1 MVDDVAAE
9 VVDATSER
17 RVDAEARV
25 EGTSLTIS
33 GIMLREVTSWT
44 NCDALLPTKVDGG
57 ANAADLGV
65 AAIAMAASAAAT
77 ESLAMVA
84 NRFCWCRFVALW
96 TVRPRFDLTVI

>member
-1 MVDDVAAE
+1 MDDDSRVVAAA
-9 VVDATSER
+9 VAVSER

-77 ESLAMVA
+77 ESLAMVEDK
-84 NRFCWCRFVALW
+84 RVLCK
-96 TVRPRFDLTVI
+96 